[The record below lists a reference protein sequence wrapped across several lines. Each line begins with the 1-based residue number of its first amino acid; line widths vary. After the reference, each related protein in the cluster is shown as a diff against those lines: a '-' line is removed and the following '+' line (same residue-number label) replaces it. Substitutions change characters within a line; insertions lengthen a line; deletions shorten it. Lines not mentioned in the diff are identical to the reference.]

1 MPTALTPDLEELRS
15 SIQGSVITPTDDRYE
30 AVRALFMA
38 NHDRHPAVIVEVADA
53 ADTARAVDF
62 ARDHGLP
69 LAVRSGG
76 HGAGGFGS
84 VEGGIVIDVRQLRAI
99 DIDVDGR
106 TVWAG
111 AGVTAG
117 ELTTA
122 TVAHGLATGFGDTG
136 SVGISGITL
145 GGGVGY
151 LSRKHGLTI
160 DNLLGVELVT
170 ADGQVVEV
178 DADHHP
184 DLFWAVRGGGGNF
197 GVVTRLRY
205 RLVDVSEFTGGML
218 MLPATPDTVTGF
230 MSLAEAAPDGL
241 STILNVMPCPPMP
254 FLPAE
259 HHGTLVL
266 LAMLAWT
273 GPADEGARVLAPFR
287 ALAEPLADMVAEQP
301 YTGMYPPE
309 EGGGEYRPM
318 AVQRTLFLDHVDR
331 DMAALILERLADSDA
346 PMRAVQLRVLGG
358 QIARVPRDATAY
370 AHRSSRIMGVV
381 VSFHGPDDLA
391 QREAWVTS
399 LTEALRQGDGGAYV
413 NFLMDQGPD
422 GVRAAYPDGTYE
434 RLARIKASWDPGNL
448 FRSNQNIAPAAAG

>member
-1 MPTALTPDLEELRS
+1 MPTALTPDLEALRS
-15 SIQGSVITPTDDRYE
+15 TIRGSVIAPTDDRYDT
-30 AVRALFMA
+30 VRQLFMA
-38 NHDRHPAVIVEVADA
+38 SYDRHPAAVVEVSDA
-53 ADTARAVDF
+53 ADAARAVDF
-62 ARDHGLP
+62 ARDSGLP

-76 HGAGGFGS
+76 HGAGGFAS
-84 VEGGIVIDVRQLRAI
+84 VEGGIVIDVRQLRSI
-99 DIDVDGR
+99 DIDVEGR
-106 TVWAG
+106 TVWVG

-117 ELTTA
+117 ELTAA
-122 TVAHGLATGFGDTG
+122 TVEHGLATGFGDTG

-151 LSRKHGLTI
+151 LSRKHGMTI
-160 DNLLGVELVT
+160 DNLLAVELVT
-170 ADGQVVEV
+170 ADGQVLEV

-205 RLVDVSEFTGGML
+205 RLVDVSAFTGGML
-218 MLPATPDTVTGF
+218 MLPATPDSITGF
-230 MSLAEAAPDGL
+230 LGLAAAAPDGL

-254 FLPAE
+254 FLPEE

-287 ALAEPLADMVAEQP
+287 ALAQPLADMVMEQP

-309 EGGGEYRPM
+309 EGEYRPM
-318 AVQRTLFLDHVDR
+318 AVQRTLFLDHVDGE
-331 DMAALILERLADSDA
+331 MAALILERLADSDA

-358 QIARVPRDATAY
+358 AIARVPRDATAY
-370 AHRSSRIMGVV
+370 AHRSSRIMCVV

-391 QREAWVTS
+391 ARERWVTS
-399 LTEALRQGDGGAYV
+399 LADGLRQGDSGAYV
-413 NFLMDQGPD
+413 NFLMDQGPE
-422 GVRAAYPDGTYE
+422 GVRAAYPADIYE
-434 RLARIKASWDPGNL
+434 RLAAIKTSWDPGNL
-448 FRSNQNIAPAAAG
+448 FRSNQNIPPSAAA